1 MSDVTITQD
10 GPYPIF
16 YTVQVELSPE
26 AAAKQ
31 YAEEAEASAT
41 AAATSA
47 SNSAGSA
54 AAAATSA
61 SAAATSASQAATSAG
76 EAATSASQADTSAGE
91 AATSAGEAETAKAY
105 LESFLFHY
113 VSDDATAV
121 RVGIGT
127 QVLVSESTTGYPS
140 VILELSTI

>member
-1 MSDVTITQD
+1 MSEVTITQD

-31 YAEEAEASAT
+31 YAEEAEASASAAAASATSAGESATAAAASET

-47 SNSAGSA
+47 S
-54 AAAATSA
+54 
-61 SAAATSASQAATSAG
+61 
-76 EAATSASQADTSAGE
+76 
-91 AATSAGEAETAKAY
+91 EAETAKTY

-140 VILELSTI
+140 VTLQLSTS